1 MDALRGDSAPL
12 LDVRHLVTHFVT
24 DEGPVRVVNDVSFQI
39 NAGETLGLV
48 GESGCGKSV
57 TALSIMRLVP
67 TPPGEIESGEIYFQ
81 GQDLLRISGEEMRNI
96 RGAQIGMIF
105 QEPMTSLN
113 PVLSIERQLA
123 EPLRLHLGMTRSAAK
138 SRACELLELVGIPD
152 PEDRLTDYP
161 HRLSGGQRQRIMI
174 AMALSCNPKLLI
186 ADEPTTA
193 LDVTIQAQILELM
206 MTLSKEFGTAL
217 MIITHNLGVVARF
230 ADRVNVMYSGRIREM
245 GPADDIFDSPSH
257 PYTVGL
263 LNAIP
268 RFDQGDRS
276 RLQMIE
282 GEIPDPAHRPSG
294 CSFNPRCVWAIDKCS
309 VSEPSLVPLGHDHAS
324 ACWEAAAVSKTR
336 LPVAP

>member
-1 MDALRGDSAPL
+1 MDAPRGDSAPL
-12 LDVRHLVTHFVT
+12 LDVRNLTTHFVT

-39 NAGETLGLV
+39 NEGETLGLV

-67 TPPGEIESGEIYFQ
+67 TPPGKIESGEIYFQ
-81 GQDLLRISGEEMRNI
+81 GQDLLRIPDEDMRGI
-96 RGAQIGMIF
+96 RGKEISMVF

-123 EPLRLHLGMTRSAAK
+123 EPLRLHMGMTRDVAR
-138 SRACELLELVGIPD
+138 SRACELLEMVGIPD
-152 PEDRLTDYP
+152 AEDRLKDYP
-161 HRLSGGQRQRIMI
+161 HRMSGGQRQRIMI

-193 LDVTIQAQILELM
+193 LDVTIQAQVLELM

-217 MIITHNLGVVARF
+217 LIITHNLGVVARF
-230 ADRVNVMYSGRIREM
+230 ADRVNVMYSGKIREM

-257 PYTVGL
+257 PYTIGL

-268 RFDQGDRS
+268 RFDKGDRD

-282 GEIPDPAHRPSG
+282 GEIPDPSDRPSG
-294 CSFNPRCVWAIDKCS
+294 CSFNPRCPWAVDKCS
-309 VSEPSLVPLGHDHAS
+309 VSEPSLLPIGPAHTS
-324 ACWEAAAVSKTR
+324 ACWETAAVLKARS
-336 LPVAP
+336 PVAP

>member
-1 MDALRGDSAPL
+1 MDAPRGDSAPL
-12 LDVRHLVTHFVT
+12 LDVRNLTTHFVT

-39 NAGETLGLV
+39 NEGETLGLV

-67 TPPGEIESGEIYFQ
+67 TPPGKIESGEIYFQ
-81 GQDLLRISGEEMRNI
+81 GQDLLRIPDEDMRGI
-96 RGAQIGMIF
+96 RGKEISMVF

-123 EPLRLHLGMTRSAAK
+123 EPLRLHMGMTRDVAR
-138 SRACELLELVGIPD
+138 SRACELLEMVGIPD
-152 PEDRLTDYP
+152 AEDRLKDYP
-161 HRLSGGQRQRIMI
+161 HRMSGGQRQRIMI

-193 LDVTIQAQILELM
+193 LDVTIQAQVLELM

-217 MIITHNLGVVARF
+217 LIITHNLGVVARF
-230 ADRVNVMYSGRIREM
+230 ADRVNVMYSGKIREM

-257 PYTVGL
+257 PYTIGL

-268 RFDQGDRS
+268 RFDKGDRS

-282 GEIPDPAHRPSG
+282 GEIPDPSDRPSG
-294 CSFNPRCVWAIDKCS
+294 CSFNPRCPWAVDKCS
-309 VSEPSLVPLGHDHAS
+309 VSEPSLLPIGPEHTS
-324 ACWEAAAVSKTR
+324 ACWETAAVSKVQS
-336 LPVAP
+336 PVAP

>member
-1 MDALRGDSAPL
+1 MDAPRGDSAPL
-12 LDVRHLVTHFVT
+12 LDVRNLTTHFVT

-39 NAGETLGLV
+39 NEGETLGLV

-67 TPPGEIESGEIYFQ
+67 TPPGKIESGEIYFQ
-81 GQDLLRISGEEMRNI
+81 GQDLLRIPDEDMRGI
-96 RGAQIGMIF
+96 RGKEISMVF

-123 EPLRLHLGMTRSAAK
+123 EPLRLHMGMTRDVAR
-138 SRACELLELVGIPD
+138 SRACELLEMVGIPD
-152 PEDRLTDYP
+152 AEDRLKDYP
-161 HRLSGGQRQRIMI
+161 HRMSGGQRQRIMI

-193 LDVTIQAQILELM
+193 LDVTIQAQVLELM

-217 MIITHNLGVVARF
+217 LIITHNLGVVARF
-230 ADRVNVMYSGRIREM
+230 ADRVNVMYSGKIREM

-257 PYTVGL
+257 PYTIGL

-268 RFDQGDRS
+268 RFDKGDRS

-282 GEIPDPAHRPSG
+282 GEIPDPADRPSG
-294 CSFNPRCVWAIDKCS
+294 CSFNPRCPWAVDKCS
-309 VSEPSLVPLGHDHAS
+309 VSEPSLLPIGPEHTS
-324 ACWEAAAVSKTR
+324 ACWETAAVSKVQS
-336 LPVAP
+336 PVAP

>member
-12 LDVRHLVTHFVT
+12 LDVRNLVTQFVT

-39 NAGETLGLV
+39 NEGETLGLV

-57 TALSIMRLVP
+57 TALSIMGLVP
-67 TPPGEIESGEIYFQ
+67 TPPGKIESGEIHFQ
-81 GQDLLRISGEEMRNI
+81 GQDLLRLHNDDMRRI
-96 RGAQIGMIF
+96 RGKEISMVF

-123 EPLRLHLGMTRSAAK
+123 EPLRLHMGMTRDVAK
-138 SRACELLELVGIPD
+138 SRACELLEMVGIPD
-152 PEDRLTDYP
+152 AEDRLKDYP
-161 HRLSGGQRQRIMI
+161 HRMSGGQRQRIMI

-193 LDVTIQAQILELM
+193 LDVTIQAQVLELM

-217 MIITHNLGVVARF
+217 LIITHNLGVVARF
-230 ADRVNVMYSGRIREM
+230 ADRVNVMYSGKIREM

-257 PYTVGL
+257 PYTIGL

-268 RFDQGDRS
+268 RFDQGDRA
-276 RLQMIE
+276 RLQMIK

-294 CSFNPRCVWAIDKCS
+294 CSFNPRCPWAVDKCS
-309 VSEPSLVPLGHDHAS
+309 VSEPSLAAVGPDHTS
-324 ACWEAAAVSKTR
+324 ACWEAATVSKAQ